1 MADQKRWFK
10 LWCSAPADDSLQ
22 ALPACERWAWAAFG
36 CYTKLHGT
44 LGRVQVSP
52 SNAVLAAEMGVP
64 VERLMSTIANLPN
77 IRVEEGAN
85 RYGKVTV
92 TWKNWTKYQEDSTV
106 AERMKTLRSKR
117 RGEEK
122 RGEETRR
129 EEKHPPVVP
138 PQGDPTFQQ
147 FWTAYPKARQIGKGK
162 AEAAWRKVR
171 PSHALVAEI
180 LAALERQKAGVRW
193 REDGGRYV
201 PLPAT
206 WLNQRRWEDTV
217 TEGPILSPKTQGN
230 LANLQAFIEANRD
243 PR

>member
-1 MADQKRWFK
+1 MADLKRWFK
-10 LWCSAPADDSLQ
+10 VWTSVLVDMDN
-22 ALPACERWAWAAFG
+22 LPAEAIGHWVRLGARIALVGTKGTVRFDNAHHAARFF
-36 CYTKLHGT
+36 
-44 LGRVQVSP
+44 QVHP
-52 SNAVLAAEMGVP
+52 EKVRHVVNMLPGVC
-64 VERLMSTIANLPN
+64 L
-77 IRVEEGAN
+77 EEGETVNGGFA
-85 RYGKVTV
+85 VTM
-92 TWKNWTKYQEDSTV
+92 KNWSKYQEDSTIAQRV
-106 AERMKTLRSKR
+106 QRLRSKR

-171 PSHALVAEI
+171 PSQALVADI

-217 TEGPILSPKTQGN
+217 TEGPLLSQKTQGN